1 MAARENAMVR
11 KTLSAGLL
19 GIDGFPVT
27 VECSVCH
34 GQERFDV
41 VGLPDNAVR
50 EARERVVAA
59 CQNSGFPFPTR
70 NVLVNLAPANRKK
83 EGSAFDLAMLVGILS
98 AEGRIPEGDGQDCFI
113 GELSLSGEVRPA
125 IGVLSLT
132 LAARDAGCKRIFVPK
147 QNAAEA
153 AIAEGI
159 TVFGVSSFSEVF
171 LHLTG
176 KRALTPTSFDPE
188 TVADNRPLP
197 NFREVAGQAKVRR
210 AAEIAAAGGHNILLI
225 GPPGSGKSMIAKRIP
240 SILPPM
246 TFAESVEVT
255 RVHSVAGMAPTGLIT
270 RRPFRAP
277 HHTVSAAGMIGGG
290 SNPRPGEISLADH
303 GVLFLDELPEYAPS
317 LLETLRQPLEDGT
330 VTVTRVAA
338 RAEYPA
344 SFMLV
349 AAMNP
354 CRCGYFGDRNH
365 ACTCRP
371 EDVRRY
377 LARVSGPLLD
387 RMDIQVEVPSLTYEE
402 LTARRE
408 NEPSEAIRERVSA
421 ARERA
426 AARAPHPNA
435 RLTPEELVRDCTPDE
450 AGAAM
455 LRAAFEK
462 LGLSARGHDK
472 ILRIAR
478 TIADLAGEERV
489 GSAHIAEAIGYRSLD
504 RKYFR

>member
-1 MAARENAMVR
+1 MVR

-41 VGLPDNAVR
+41 VGLPDNAIR

-83 EGSAFDLAMLVGILS
+83 EGSAFDLAILVGILS
-98 AEGRIPEGDGQDCFI
+98 AAGVIPAGELLEGSCFV

-125 IGVLSLT
+125 IGVLSLA
-132 LAARDAGCKRIFVPK
+132 LAAREAGCRTLFVPK
-147 QNAAEA
+147 DNAAEA

-159 TVFGVSSFSEVF
+159 TVHGVSNFTELF
-171 LHLTG
+171 LHLCG
-176 KRALTPTSFDPE
+176 KATLPVTVFDP
-188 TVADNRPLP
+188 TVAADNRPLP
-197 NFREVAGQAKVRR
+197 DFAEVAGQQKARR
-210 AAEIAAAGGHNILLI
+210 AVEIAAAGGHNLLLI
-225 GPPGSGKSMIAKRIP
+225 GPPGSGKSMLAKRIP

-246 TFAESVEVT
+246 TFAESCEVT
-255 RVHSVAGMAPTGLIT
+255 RIHSVAGMAPTGLVT
-270 RRPFRAP
+270 RRPFRSP

-303 GVLFLDELPEYAPS
+303 GVLFLDELPEYSPS

-338 RAEYPA
+338 RANYPA
-344 SFMLV
+344 GFMLV
-349 AAMNP
+349 CAMNP
-354 CRCGYFGDRNH
+354 CRCGYFGDRTH
-365 ACTCRP
+365 TCSCRP

-377 LARVSGPLLD
+377 LSRISGPLLD
-387 RMDIQVEVPSLTYEE
+387 RLDIQVEVPSLSYEE
-402 LTARRE
+402 LTARRQS
-408 NEPSEAIRERVSA
+408 EPSEAIRERVTV

-426 AARAPHPNA
+426 LARSPRPNA
-435 RLTPEELVRDCTPDE
+435 RLSPEEVARDCAPDE
-450 AGAAM
+450 GGAAM

-478 TIADLAGEERV
+478 TIADLAGSDTV
-489 GSAHIAEAIGYRSLD
+489 TAPHIAEAIQYRTLD
-504 RKYFR
+504 RKYWAR

>member
-1 MAARENAMVR
+1 MVT
-11 KTLSAGLL
+11 KAYSAGLV
-19 GIDGFPVT
+19 GIDGFLVT
-27 VECSVCH
+27 VECSVRH
-34 GQERFDV
+34 GSERFEV

-176 KRALTPTSFDPE
+176 KRALTPTQFDPE

-246 TFAESVEVT
+246 TFSEAVEVT

-270 RRPFRAP
+270 TRPFRAP

-303 GVLFLDELPEYAPS
+303 GVLFLDELPE
-317 LLETLRQPLEDGT
+317 
-330 VTVTRVAA
+330 
-338 RAEYPA
+338 
-344 SFMLV
+344 
-349 AAMNP
+349 
-354 CRCGYFGDRNH
+354 
-365 ACTCRP
+365 
-371 EDVRRY
+371 
-377 LARVSGPLLD
+377 
-387 RMDIQVEVPSLTYEE
+387 
-402 LTARRE
+402 
-408 NEPSEAIRERVSA
+408 
-421 ARERA
+421 
-426 AARAPHPNA
+426 
-435 RLTPEELVRDCTPDE
+435 
-450 AGAAM
+450 
-455 LRAAFEK
+455 
-462 LGLSARGHDK
+462 
-472 ILRIAR
+472 
-478 TIADLAGEERV
+478 
-489 GSAHIAEAIGYRSLD
+489 
-504 RKYFR
+504 

>member
-1 MAARENAMVR
+1 MHLIGTRPLE
-11 KTLSAGLL
+11 
-19 GIDGFPVT
+19 
-27 VECSVCH
+27 
-34 GQERFDV
+34 
-41 VGLPDNAVR
+41 
-50 EARERVVAA
+50 
-59 CQNSGFPFPTR
+59 PT
-70 NVLVNLAPANRKK
+70 
-83 EGSAFDLAMLVGILS
+83 AFD
-98 AEGRIPEGDGQDCFI
+98 
-113 GELSLSGEVRPA
+113 
-125 IGVLSLT
+125 
-132 LAARDAGCKRIFVPK
+132 
-147 QNAAEA
+147 
-153 AIAEGI
+153 
-159 TVFGVSSFSEVF
+159 
-171 LHLTG
+171 
-176 KRALTPTSFDPE
+176 PTA
-188 TVADNRPLP
+188 VADNRPLP

-210 AAEIAAAGGHNILLI
+210 AAEIAAAGGHNVLLI

-246 TFAESVEVT
+246 TFSEAVEVT

-270 RRPFRAP
+270 SRPFRAP

-354 CRCGYFGDRNH
+354 CRCGYYGDRTH
-365 ACTCRP
+365 TCTCRP

-408 NEPSEAIRERVSA
+408 NEPSEAIRERVT
-421 ARERA
+421 
-426 AARAPHPNA
+426 AARARAAERSPHPNA
-435 RLTPEELVRDCTPDE
+435 RLSPEELTRDCTPDA